1 MGTLRWLAHTSQRV
15 GLCRMAWSDRP
26 DRGLVAHVEGSPPPT
41 PGRALD
47 LGCAVGRNTVYLAAR
62 GWATTGVELTARDLD
77 TARRRADEAGV
88 APRLVPGDVT
98 RLADLDIGDGY
109 ELLFDGGCLHMIPAN
124 RRDAYAASVTRV
136 AAPGA
141 VLLLVGFAPLR
152 LTGAGVTADE
162 LRARL
167 SGWELTDAQPVPGE
181 EMAETLPGASPLRRR
196 ALLRGWLRATRYR
209 LERR

>member
-1 MGTLRWLAHTSQRV
+1 MGTLRWLADASHRFGLARV
-15 GLCRMAWSDRP
+15 GWSDRP
-26 DRGLVAHVEGSPPPT
+26 DRGLVAYVEGLPPPA

-47 LGCAVGRNTVYLAAR
+47 LGCAVGRNTIYLASR
-62 GWATTGVELTARDLD
+62 GWVTTGVEIAARDLD
-77 TARRRADEAGV
+77 IARRKAGKAGV

-98 RLADLDIGDGY
+98 RLEELDIGDTY
-109 ELLFDGGCLHMIPAN
+109 ELLFDGGCLHMIPAA
-124 RRDAYAASVTRV
+124 RRDAYAAGVTRV

-141 VLLLVGFAPLR
+141 VLILVGFAPLPV
-152 LTGAGVTADE
+152 GGVGVTADE
-162 LRARL
+162 LRSRL
-167 SGWELTDAQPVPGE
+167 PGWDLTDAQPVPGE